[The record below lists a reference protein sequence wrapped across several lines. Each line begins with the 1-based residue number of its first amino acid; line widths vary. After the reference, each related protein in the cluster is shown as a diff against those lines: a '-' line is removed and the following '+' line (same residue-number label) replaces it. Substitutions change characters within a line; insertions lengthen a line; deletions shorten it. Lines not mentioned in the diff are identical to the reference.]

1 MPMQGLQKL
10 LGDRLLHEEPLA
22 RYTAAR
28 LGGPAEWL
36 YIARDSLD
44 ELVEVVGTAWYEG
57 LPVRVLGGGAN
68 TLVSDYGVRGLVI
81 INHLSEIRFGDW
93 HDGRNVSALS
103 GTGLSIMARKCKAQG
118 LSGLEWGVSVP
129 GSVGGAIVNNAGAHG
144 GDISQSVC
152 DIAVLDAEL
161 GPQLMTNAE
170 MGYAYR
176 HSVLKSRTDRRF
188 LVLMATFALV
198 PDSVEAIQARM
209 DSYIAHRKG
218 TQPSGASLG
227 SIFKNPEGDYA
238 GRLIESCGLKGF
250 RIGGAHVSERHGNF
264 FINDGSAK
272 AADYFHLI
280 MHIRDEVQRLTGVL
294 LEMEVELLGER
305 F

>member
-44 ELVEVVGTAWYEG
+44 ELVEVVTHAWETG

-68 TLVSDYGVRGLVI
+68 TLVSDYGVRGLII
-81 INHLSEIRFGDW
+81 INHLSEVTFGDW

-103 GTGLSIMARKCKAQG
+103 GTGLSILARKCKTQG
-118 LSGLEWGVSVP
+118 LAGLEWGVSVP

-144 GDISQSVC
+144 GDISQTVC
-152 DIAVLDAEL
+152 DIAVLDAER
-161 GPQLMTNAE
+161 GPQLLTNTE

-176 HSVLKSRTDRRF
+176 HSALKSRADRRF
-188 LVLMATFALV
+188 LVLMATFALT
-198 PDSVEAIQARM
+198 PDTPEAIQARM
-209 DSYIAHRKG
+209 DSYITHRKS

-238 GRLIESCGLKGF
+238 GRLIESCGLKGY

-264 FINDGSAK
+264 FINDGKAQ
-272 AADYFHLI
+272 AADYYHLI
-280 MHIRDEVQRLTGVL
+280 MHIRDEVHRLTGVL
-294 LEMEVELLGER
+294 LEMEVELIGER